1 MDPSTIVFVLQIT
14 IEKYQYL
21 LVEATIYENIVIE
34 YYVSFKYGCANCINE
49 LMSTAIFDVISI

>member
-1 MDPSTIVFVLQIT
+1 MDPTTIVFVLQIT

-34 YYVSFKYGCANCINE
+34 YYVSFRYGYANCINE